1 MTDALENAYWDKV
14 ASTRL
19 GLSRHVKIRQHRQGN
34 YNRFLITDSRSG
46 RSLLLDSSDHLFI
59 QQLSEGNLEVG
70 TVYETLRSTRDTF
83 TPSKMQIMQLVA
95 RLEAEGLVVVHTDD
109 IKSPETETA
118 TGVLQHLS
126 QYLKSL
132 ILRL

>member
-19 GLSRHVKIRQHRQGN
+19 DLSRHAEIRQHRQGN
-34 YNRFLITDSRSG
+34 YSRFLITDSRSG